1 MSCSYCGKQFNR
13 GFNLRRHEKEYCPLR
28 DQEENMFQNNYMEN
42 TDFSQSDESDE
53 NEAMTSAN
61 ESEQEEEEV
70 DPWSPIIDE
79 AKERVRASYEQ
90 MKDNFIN
97 SGLDEET
104 AKNEAS
110 FKVMPKLQREVGNI
124 YKERLE
130 WIQEMKRDPVHK
142 KIMQTK
148 KDFMENDDFDQEEA
162 LEAAVDK
169 RKFLIRKLLKD
180 YNIFDKE
187 DDSDS
192 ED

>member
-1 MSCSYCGKQFNR
+1 
-13 GFNLRRHEKEYCPLR
+13 
-28 DQEENMFQNNYMEN
+28 MEN

>member
-1 MSCSYCGKQFNR
+1 
-13 GFNLRRHEKEYCPLR
+13 
-28 DQEENMFQNNYMEN
+28 MEN

-162 LEAAVDK
+162 LEAAIDK
-169 RKFLIRKLLKD
+169 RKFLIRKLMKD

>member
-1 MSCSYCGKQFNR
+1 
-13 GFNLRRHEKEYCPLR
+13 
-28 DQEENMFQNNYMEN
+28 MEN

-90 MKDNFIN
+90 MKDNFIT

-148 KDFMENDDFDQEEA
+148 KDFMENDDFDQESIRSSSRQEKVSNQEA
-162 LEAAVDK
+162 IEGL
-169 RKFLIRKLLKD
+169 
-180 YNIFDKE
+180 
-187 DDSDS
+187 
-192 ED
+192 

>member
-130 WIQEMKRDPVHK
+130 
-142 KIMQTK
+142 
-148 KDFMENDDFDQEEA
+148 
-162 LEAAVDK
+162 
-169 RKFLIRKLLKD
+169 
-180 YNIFDKE
+180 
-187 DDSDS
+187 
-192 ED
+192 